1 MKTAEEVSVLPSLL
15 LGLGPT
21 PPTAAAAASPQFH
34 LDYSLTRNEW
44 KRKEQRAGEGRR
56 EGACSEAA
64 ARRRALTLY
73 ELNCSASRKSF
84 IMKEAGPAKMTAS
97 GK

>member
-21 PPTAAAAASPQFH
+21 PPTAAASPQFH

-44 KRKEQRAGEGRR
+44 KRKERAR
-56 EGACSEAA
+56 EGGRAACSEAA
-64 ARRRALTLY
+64 RQRRALTLY